1 MKYVALIPELS
12 AEPRVAETSS
22 NATAARAQP
31 LVAETSSKA
40 TAAKARHGKC
50 QQDANPTMPTWSAL
64 AGN

>member
-1 MKYVALIPELS
+1 MEYVALVPERS
-12 AEPRVAETSS
+12 AEPKVAETSS
-22 NATAARAQP
+22 DATAAQAKQR
-31 LVAETSSKA
+31 VAEQSSNA